1 MFVSNRLQVSSLEY
15 LNLHHQSKKS
25 YMLYD
30 SRNTIL
36 EVISFSR
43 KVFDT
48 ISTQAQQI
56 YDTNQVYLNSGQ
68 WIPQR

>member
-1 MFVSNRLQVSSLEY
+1 
-15 LNLHHQSKKS
+15 
-25 YMLYD
+25 MLYD

-56 YDTNQVYLNSGQ
+56 YDTNQVYLTSGQ

>member
-1 MFVSNRLQVSSLEY
+1 
-15 LNLHHQSKKS
+15 
-25 YMLYD
+25 MLYD